1 MSAAALSKAGQAE
14 ILRASQKD
22 QFFVSHLVQVRIF
35 VLMNKRFNLSIPK
48 NMRRLLKINI
58 NHLIHIVRR
67 LQI

>member
-35 VLMNKRFNLSIPK
+35 VLMNKRFNLSK
-48 NMRRLLKINI
+48 NQYEKAIENKY
-58 NHLIHIVRR
+58 
-67 LQI
+67 

>member
-35 VLMNKRFNLSIPK
+35 VLMNKRFNLSKKI

-58 NHLIHIVRR
+58 NHLIRIVRR